1 MQNNIVTI
9 IRQLEDANASG
20 NAEQAVRLLDIMNQ
34 LLQEDE
40 DDGTVEMTDDFSD
53 ENKEDVDDE
62 KKEDNQYD
70 DMPILVSITDED
82 ENESKDDLDHP
93 VETDEESE
101 YDDMPEL
108 ISDIEMDDTMIVD
121 IHVDGNQVLV
131 YYR

>member
-34 LLQEDE
+34 LLQED
-40 DDGTVEMTDDFSD
+40 DGTVEMTYAFSD
-53 ENKEDVDDE
+53 ENKEEDVDDE

-70 DMPILVSITDED
+70 DMPILISITD

-93 VETDEESE
+93 VETDEE
-101 YDDMPEL
+101 DDMPEL